1 MTTPIPSED
10 PPSIPNGRRMLGLV
24 LFGFGSV
31 GQAVLELAL
40 QRPWLEV
47 RGIVA
52 RDPSHDGMPARER
65 VAGAGRTLRVS
76 TNAASTLAAARPDVV
91 IVATQSTLRDVLP
104 QLELAAAAA
113 PAVAC
118 TAEELAYI
126 ERSDSPEA
134 AAVFALAERHR
145 TAILGT
151 GINPGFVLDLF
162 PLLLARLAWDVRRI
176 HGRRVVDVSVFGPRV
191 RAKLGIGYAAADFDR
206 EVAAGNIVGH
216 LGFRESIRLLCA
228 TMGRPLER
236 VELAI
241 EPLYARA
248 PIVLA
253 DGTIAAGGT
262 AGVSQRATGWVA
274 GDPWI
279 ELELMAH
286 VAPGEADELPGD
298 RITLTGRHT
307 LSATISPGTGAIL
320 GTAAHL
326 VNSIPAIVAA
336 QPGVYHPAAL
346 PGVAPWLAPVAPVP
360 TSPRNWHKPVRRPV
374 ATAAV

>member
-1 MTTPIPSED
+1 
-10 PPSIPNGRRMLGLV
+10 MLGLV
-24 LFGFGSV
+24 LFGFGRV
-31 GQAVLELAL
+31 GQAVLELTL

-65 VAGAGRTLRVS
+65 VAGAARALHVS
-76 TNAASTLAAARPDVV
+76 VDAAATLAAARPDVV

-104 QLELAAAAA
+104 QLELAAVAA

-126 ERSDSPEA
+126 EPSDSPEA
-134 AAVFALAERHR
+134 AAVFELAERNR
-145 TAILGT
+145 TAILGI
-151 GINPGFVLDLF
+151 GINPGFVLDLL
-162 PLLLARLAWDVRRI
+162 PLTLARLAWDVQRI
-176 HGRRVVDVSVFGPRV
+176 HGRRVVDVSVFGPNV
-191 RAKLGIGYAAADFDR
+191 RAKLGIGYPAADFDR
-206 EVAAGNIVGH
+206 EVAAGNVVGH

-228 TMGRPLER
+228 AMGRPLER

-241 EPLYARA
+241 APVNARS
-248 PIVLA
+248 PIVLH
-253 DGTIAAGGT
+253 DGTIAAGHS

-274 GDPWI
+274 GEPWI
-279 ELELMAH
+279 ELELLAH
-286 VAPGEADELPGD
+286 VAPGEVGEVPSDS
-298 RITLTGRHT
+298 ITLMGRHT

-336 QPGVYHPAAL
+336 QPGVYHTAAL
-346 PGVAPWLAPVAPVP
+346 PAVAPWLSPVAPALP
-360 TSPRNWHKPVRRPV
+360 PPGDPHERLRRAP
-374 ATAAV
+374 ATATV